1 MVVVESS
8 SEEDGEEGS
17 ALDTPT
23 QVRNTSRKALQKG
36 RNSRSVSKDS
46 PAVSELE
53 SDADF
58 LERTSNGKKKKPGP
72 GKASAMRKRKMALKK

>member
-1 MVVVESS
+1 MIVESN
-8 SEEDGEEGS
+8 SEEDDEEGF

-23 QVRNTSRKALQKG
+23 LVRHTSRKVLQKS
-36 RNSRSVSKDS
+36 RNARSVSKDS